1 MASII
6 AKLQDKATS
15 MYFGKDTGT
24 EKTSFYDLAD
34 KDMDGNEVKFDS
46 FKGDVLCVI
55 NVASK

>member
-1 MASII
+1 MLLHAYTII
-6 AKLQDKATS
+6 
-15 MYFGKDTGT
+15 T